1 MNENHVISRSTLSS
15 LAAECCI
22 AKTSGFACNLHF
34 AKIKHA
40 NDNLSKMLS
49 SIAEIFPDCSHI
61 LKDGSLT
68 KLALVCQEIRI
79 QLFLF

>member
-1 MNENHVISRSTLSS
+1 MNENPVISRSTLSS

-22 AKTSGFACNLHF
+22 AKTSGFACNVHF
-34 AKIKHA
+34 AKIKPA

-61 LKDGSLT
+61 LKGWFFN
-68 KLALVCQEIRI
+68 KLALVWQEIKI
-79 QLFLF
+79 QLLLF